1 MVFMPVFESTR
12 KVQTFGTSLAVTLP
26 AMFVKA
32 NEIEKGSFMKVLYGL
47 EGVLVASKIEDN
59 RALKKCL
66 LQILDNLE
74 ILLKRREIGEVGD

>member
-1 MVFMPVFESTR
+1 MPVFESTR

-59 RALKKCL
+59 KALKQCL
-66 LQILDNLE
+66 LQILNNLE
-74 ILLKRREIGEVGD
+74 ILPKRKEVGKGDD

>member
-1 MVFMPVFESTR
+1 MVYMPVFESTR

-47 EGVLVASKIEDN
+47 EGVLVASKIEDH
-59 RALKKCL
+59 RALRKCL
-66 LQILDNLE
+66 LQILENLE
-74 ILLKRREIGEVGD
+74 TLTKRREASRGDD